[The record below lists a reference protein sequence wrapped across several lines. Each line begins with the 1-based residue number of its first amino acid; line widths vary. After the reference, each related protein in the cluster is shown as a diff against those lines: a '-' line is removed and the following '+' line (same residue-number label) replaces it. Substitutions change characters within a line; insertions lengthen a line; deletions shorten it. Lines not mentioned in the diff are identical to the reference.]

1 MYKISDYSKQQ
12 AKKLNVKIQPST
24 SKNKKIDVYKTERN
38 VKIVSIGQKGYSD
51 YPTYLKTD
59 GKKVADQKRKL
70 YKARHNC
77 EDKISKQVAGYY
89 ACKILW

>member
-12 AKKLNVKIQPST
+12 AKKLNVSIKPST
-24 SKNKKIDVYKTERN
+24 SKNKKIDVYKNN
-38 VKIVSIGQKGYSD
+38 VKIVSIGQKGYKD
-51 YPTYLKTD
+51 YPTYIKTD
-59 GKKVADQKRKL
+59 GKKVADEKRKL

-77 EDKISKQVAGYY
+77 SDKKSNTAGFY